1 MSLALYYIICGILS
15 LLVITGIWMMTKVK
29 TSVNGNLLSAFSLF
43 AGVVVTLVFYN
54 ILSVIYIYL
63 FMLIGTFIG
72 FVMYRRV
79 KMIQM
84 PQMVA
89 LLNGV
94 GGAASAIVGA
104 LSLLGVGIAETE
116 YFVFSNVTASLAFV
130 IGMITLVGSLIA
142 AGKLHRILPQKPV
155 VWKNHGAITKF
166 TLLGS
171 AVAVLLAVFIGS
183 TVPIISEPYFILFF
197 GFLFSASF
205 GYVFAIRVGGADM
218 PITISLLNSLS
229 GVAGAVAGMAI
240 GHILLVAV
248 GGVVGASGLLLTQI
262 MCRAMNRSLMDI
274 LTGNSSIK
282 KPKTKLQDVSTEV
295 KVEHK
300 TTPLI
305 TEKPKKVKVKTAAN
319 VLATAKSVIIVPGY
333 GMALAQA
340 QHLVKQLV
348 DQLEQN
354 GAEVKYAI
362 HPVAGRMPGHMNVLL
377 AEADVSYEQLYEMDA
392 VNYEFKN
399 VDAVVVIGAN
409 DVLNPAA
416 RDAKDTPI
424 YGMPILNVDEAK
436 EVIICNFDLNPGYAG
451 VDNPLY
457 QRTEGIYLQLGDAK
471 KTIQQLLMDYNK
483 AKADLKD
490 VSTKDV
496 NKKDLGA
503 TTVLA
508 NAKSVIIVPGYGMAL
523 AQAQHLVKQL
533 ADQLELNGADVKYAI
548 HPVAGRMPGHMNVL
562 LAEADVSYE
571 QLYEMDAMNDEFKNV
586 DAVVVIGANDVLN
599 PAARDAKD
607 TPIYGMPILN
617 VDQAKEVIICNFDLN
632 PGYAGVNNPLYERT
646 EGMHLK
652 LGDAKETL
660 RELLTELQDDQP
672 TFDTEFETDL
682 DKQAPIAGAVLAA
695 AHSVIIVP
703 GYGMALA
710 QAQHLVKQLADQLEL
725 NGAVVKYAIHPVA
738 GRMPGH
744 MNVLLAEADVSYEQ
758 LYEMDVMN
766 DEFKSVDAVVVIGA
780 NDVLNPAARDAVDTP
795 IYGMPI
801 LNVDQAKDVI
811 ICNFDLNPGY
821 AGVENPLYQRD
832 EGVILKLGDAK
843 ETIQQLLTELRNAQS
858 AVDTNI
864 TSDVKNLDPMA
875 AGVLAAAHSVI
886 IVPGYGMALAQAQH
900 LVKQLADQLELNGAQ
915 VKYVIHPVAGR
926 MPGHMNVLLAEADV
940 SYEQLYEMD
949 AMNDEFESVDA
960 VVVIGANDVLNP
972 AARDAVDTPIY
983 GMPILNVDQA
993 KEVIICNF
1001 DLKPGYAGVE
1011 NPLYERTEGVY
1022 LKLGDAKETLQD
1034 LLKELIHIQNSG
1046 NLQQ

>member
-1 MSLALYYIICGILS
+1 MSLSLYYIICGILS

-54 ILSVIYIYL
+54 ILSVVYIYL
-63 FMLIGTFIG
+63 FMLIGTLIG

-116 YFVFSNVTASLAFV
+116 YVVFSNITASLAFV

-183 TVPIISEPYFILFF
+183 TVPLISNPYFILFF

-205 GYVFAIRVGGADM
+205 GYVFAVRVGGADM

-274 LTGNSSIK
+274 LTGNSSVK
-282 KPKTKLQDVSTEV
+282 KPKTKTQDVLTEV
-295 KVEHK
+295 KVEHI
-300 TTPLI
+300 TTPII
-305 TEKPKKVKVKTAAN
+305 TEKPKEVKVKTAAD

-392 VNYEFKN
+392 VNEEFKN

-451 VDNPLY
+451 VENPLY
-457 QRTEGIYLQLGDAK
+457 KRTEGIYLQLGDAK

-490 VSTKDV
+490 VSTKEAT
-496 NKKDLGA
+496 KKDLGA
-503 TTVLA
+503 TNVLA

-586 DAVVVIGANDVLN
+586 DAVIVIGANDVLN

-617 VDQAKEVIICNFDLN
+617 VDQAKQVIICNFDLN

-710 QAQHLVKQLADQLEL
+710 QAQYLVKQLADQLEL
-725 NGAVVKYAIHPVA
+725 NGAQVKYAIHPVA

-758 LYEMDVMN
+758 LYEMDTMN
-766 DEFKSVDAVVVIGA
+766 DEFANVDAVVVIGA

-821 AGVENPLYQRD
+821 AGVENPLYQRE

-858 AVDTNI
+858 AVETNI

-915 VKYVIHPVAGR
+915 VKYAIHPVAGR

-949 AMNDEFESVDA
+949 AMNDEFANVDA

-1011 NPLYERTEGVY
+1011 NPLYERIEGVY
-1022 LKLGDAKETLQD
+1022 LKLGNAKETLQD

>member
-1 MSLALYYIICGILS
+1 MNDILYYIICTVLAV
-15 LLVITGIWMMTKVK
+15 LVIAGIWMMSKVK
-29 TSVNGNLLSAFSLF
+29 TSVQGNLLSAFGLF
-43 AGVVVTLVFYN
+43 SGVLVTLIKYN
-54 ILSVIYIYL
+54 ILGVVSIYI
-63 FMLIGTFIG
+63 FMAVGLGIG

-94 GGAASAIVGA
+94 GGAASAIVGG
-104 LSLLGVGIAETE
+104 LSLLGVGNALTE
-116 YFVFSNVTASLAFV
+116 YRLFSNVTASLALV
-130 IGMITLVGSLIA
+130 IGVITLVGSLIA

-155 VWKNHGAITKF
+155 VYKNHGALTKI

-171 AVAVLLAVFIGS
+171 VVAVLLALFIDS
-183 TVPIISEPYFILFF
+183 AVPIVSQPSFILIV
-197 GFLFSASF
+197 GILFSASF
-205 GYVFAIRVGGADM
+205 GYIFAIRVGGADM

-262 MCRAMNRSLMDI
+262 MCRAMNRNLIDI
-274 LTGNSSIK
+274 LTGKTSAQK
-282 KPKTKLQDVSTEV
+282 QKTKTKEPASKSEV
-295 KVEHK
+295 KVDK
-300 TTPLI
+300 TSAPS
-305 TEKPKKVKVKTAAN
+305 KTATKKTAGT
-319 VLATAKSVIIVPGY
+319 VLADAKSVIIVPGY

-348 DQLEQN
+348 DQLEQNGAAVKYAIHPVAGRMPGHMNVLLAEADVSYEQLYEMDAVNGEFKNVDAVVIIGANDVLNPAARDAEDTPIYGMPILNVDEAKEIIICNFDLKPGYAGVENPLYTRADGIYLQLGDAKKTIQQLLMDFNSAKANAETDVTEDATKKDLAATNVLATAKSVIIVPGYGMALAQAQHLVKQLADQLELN

-392 VNYEFKN
+392 VNDEFKN

-416 RDAKDTPI
+416 RDAEDTPI

-436 EVIICNFDLNPGYAG
+436 EIIICNFDLNPGYAG
-451 VDNPLY
+451 VENPLY
-457 QRTEGIYLQLGDAK
+457 ARKKGVSLRLGDAK
-471 KTIQQLLMDYNK
+471 ETLRQLLKELQDDHPTFDTK
-483 AKADLKD
+483 FETDLDKQAPIA
-490 VSTKDV
+490 
-496 NKKDLGA
+496 GA
-503 TTVLA
+503 ILA
-508 NAKSVIIVPGYGMAL
+508 AAHSVIIVPGYGMAL

-533 ADQLELNGADVKYAI
+533 ADQLELNGATVKYAI

-571 QLYEMDAMNDEFKNV
+571 QLYEMDAVNSEFENV

-599 PAARDAKD
+599 PAARDAED

-617 VDQAKEVIICNFDLN
+617 VDKAKNIIICNFDLN
-632 PGYAGVNNPLYERT
+632 PGYAGVNNPLYERK
-646 EGMHLK
+646 EGVVLK

-660 RELLTELQDDQP
+660 QQLLAELHNAQSSVSTNIISDVKNPDP
-672 TFDTEFETDL
+672 M
-682 DKQAPIAGAVLAA
+682 AAAVLAA

-725 NGAVVKYAIHPVA
+725 NGAAVKYAIHPVA

-758 LYEMDVMN
+758 LYEMDAVN
-766 DEFKSVDAVVVIGA
+766 SEFKNVDAVVVIGA
-780 NDVLNPAARDAVDTP
+780 NDVLNPAARDAEDTP

-801 LNVDQAKDVI
+801 LNVDQAKQVI

-821 AGVENPLYQRD
+821 AGVN
-832 EGVILKLGDAK
+832 
-843 ETIQQLLTELRNAQS
+843 
-858 AVDTNI
+858 
-864 TSDVKNLDPMA
+864 
-875 AGVLAAAHSVI
+875 
-886 IVPGYGMALAQAQH
+886 
-900 LVKQLADQLELNGAQ
+900 
-915 VKYVIHPVAGR
+915 
-926 MPGHMNVLLAEADV
+926 
-940 SYEQLYEMD
+940 
-949 AMNDEFESVDA
+949 
-960 VVVIGANDVLNP
+960 
-972 AARDAVDTPIY
+972 
-983 GMPILNVDQA
+983 
-993 KEVIICNF
+993 
-1001 DLKPGYAGVE
+1001 
-1011 NPLYERTEGVY
+1011 NPLYERAEGMH

-1034 LLKELIHIQNSG
+1034 LLKELTHIQNSG
-1046 NLQQ
+1046 NIQ

>member
-1 MSLALYYIICGILS
+1 MSLTLYYIICGILS

-43 AGVVVTLVFYN
+43 TGVVVTLVFYN
-54 ILSVIYIYL
+54 IFSVVYIYL
-63 FMLIGTFIG
+63 FMFIGTLIG
-72 FVMYRRV
+72 FVLYRRV

-104 LSLLGVGIAETE
+104 LSLLGVGIVETE

-142 AGKLHRILPQKPV
+142 AGKLHRILPQKPIV
-155 VWKNHGAITKF
+155 YKNHGAITKF

-171 AVAVLLAVFIGS
+171 AVAVLLAIFVGTS
-183 TVPIISEPYFILFF
+183 LPIISEPYFILFF
-197 GFLFSASF
+197 GLLLSASF
-205 GYVFAIRVGGADM
+205 GYLFAIRVGGADM

-274 LTGNSSIK
+274 LTGNSAAK
-282 KPKTKLQDVSTEV
+282 KQKTKAQGVSSPD
-295 KVEHK
+295 KVEYA
-300 TTPLI
+300 TTPI
-305 TEKPKKVKVKTAAN
+305 IKEKPKGEKLNTAAN
-319 VLATAKSVIIVPGY
+319 VLATAKTVIIVPGY

-354 GAEVKYAI
+354 GTEVKYAI

-392 VNYEFKN
+392 MNEEFKN

-424 YGMPILNVDEAK
+424 YGMPILNVDQAK
-436 EVIICNFDLNPGYAG
+436 EIIFCNFDLNPGYAG
-451 VDNPLY
+451 VENPLY
-457 QRTEGIYLQLGDAK
+457 KREEGIYMQLGDAK
-471 KTIQQLLMDYNK
+471 KTIQQLLMDFNK
-483 AKADLKD
+483 VQAELKN
-490 VSTKDV
+490 VSTKRTT
-496 NKKDLGA
+496 KKDLGA

-533 ADQLELNGADVKYAI
+533 ADQLELNGAEVKYAI

-617 VDQAKEVIICNFDLN
+617 VDEAKEVIICNFDLN

-758 LYEMDVMN
+758 LYEMDAMN
-766 DEFKSVDAVVVIGA
+766 DEFKNVDAVVVIGA

-801 LNVDQAKDVI
+801 LNVDQANDVI

-821 AGVENPLYQRD
+821 AGVENPLYKRE

-858 AVDTNI
+858 SIETNI
-864 TSDVKNLDPMA
+864 TSDVKNLDPIA

-900 LVKQLADQLELNGAQ
+900 LVKQLADQLELNGAL
-915 VKYVIHPVAGR
+915 VKYAIHPVAGR

-949 AMNDEFESVDA
+949 AMNDEFKNMDA

-1001 DLKPGYAGVE
+1001 DLNPGYAGVE

-1022 LKLGDAKETLQD
+1022 MKLGDAKETLQD
-1034 LLKELIHIQNSG
+1034 LLKELIYIQNSG
-1046 NLQQ
+1046 NLQY

>member
-1 MSLALYYIICGILS
+1 MNDILYYIICAVLAV
-15 LLVITGIWMMTKVK
+15 LVIAGIWMMSKVK
-29 TSVNGNLLSAFSLF
+29 TSVQGNLLSAFGLLSGVLVTLIKYEIL
-43 AGVVVTLVFYN
+43 GVV
-54 ILSVIYIYL
+54 SIYL
-63 FMLIGTFIG
+63 YMAIGLAIG

-104 LSLLGVGIAETE
+104 LSLLGVGNMLTE
-116 YFVFSNVTASLAFV
+116 YPLFSNVTASLALV
-130 IGMITLVGSLIA
+130 IGLITLVGSLIA

-155 VWKNHGAITKF
+155 VYKNHGALTKF

-171 AVAVLLAVFIGS
+171 AFAVLLALFIGT
-183 TVPIISEPYFILFF
+183 TVPVVSNPYFILLVSI
-197 GFLFSASF
+197 LFSTSF

-262 MCRAMNRSLMDI
+262 MCRAMNRNLLDI
-274 LTGNSSIK
+274 LTG
-282 KPKTKLQDVSTEV
+282 KTSAQKQKASKAGV
-295 KVEHK
+295 KVE
-300 TTPLI
+300 
-305 TEKPKKVKVKTAAN
+305 KVTKISIKEEPIKAIEKTAAT
-319 VLATAKSVIIVPGY
+319 VLAEAKSVIIVPGY

-348 DQLEQN
+348 DQLELN
-354 GAEVKYAI
+354 GAQVKYAI

-377 AEADVSYEQLYEMDA
+377 AEADVSYEQLYEMDSVNDEFKNVDA
-392 VNYEFKN
+392 VVVIGANDVLNPAARDAEDTPIYGMPILNVDKAKEVIICNFDLNPGYAGVENPLYTRNEGIYLQLGDAKRTIQQLLMDFNSIKAKAEYESSESESKKDLAATNVLTRAKSVIIVPGYGMALAQAQHLVKQLADQLELNGAQVKYAIHPVAGRMPGHMNVLLAEADVSYEQLYEMDSVNDEFKN

-424 YGMPILNVDEAK
+424 YGMPILNVDEAN
-436 EVIICNFDLNPGYAG
+436 EI
-451 VDNPLY
+451 
-457 QRTEGIYLQLGDAK
+457 
-471 KTIQQLLMDYNK
+471 
-483 AKADLKD
+483 
-490 VSTKDV
+490 
-496 NKKDLGA
+496 
-503 TTVLA
+503 
-508 NAKSVIIVPGYGMAL
+508 
-523 AQAQHLVKQL
+523 
-533 ADQLELNGADVKYAI
+533 
-548 HPVAGRMPGHMNVL
+548 
-562 LAEADVSYE
+562 
-571 QLYEMDAMNDEFKNV
+571 
-586 DAVVVIGANDVLN
+586 
-599 PAARDAKD
+599 
-607 TPIYGMPILN
+607 
-617 VDQAKEVIICNFDLN
+617 IICNFDLN
-632 PGYAGVNNPLYERT
+632 PGYAGVNNPLYERK
-646 EGMHLK
+646 EGVSLR

-660 RELLTELQDDQP
+660 RQLLTELQDDQP
-672 TFDTEFETDL
+672 TFDTKFEIDL
-682 DKQAPIAGAVLAA
+682 NKQAPIAGAILAA

-725 NGAVVKYAIHPVA
+725 NGAKVKYAIHPVA

-758 LYEMDVMN
+758 LYEMDSVN
-766 DEFKSVDAVVVIGA
+766 DEFKSVDAVIVIGA

-801 LNVDQAKDVI
+801 LNVDQAKDII

-821 AGVENPLYQRD
+821 AGVNNPLYER
-832 EGVILKLGDAK
+832 EKGVVLKLGDAK
-843 ETIQQLLTELRNAQS
+843 ETLQQLLTELQNAQS
-858 AVDTNI
+858 SVDINAIGHAKDLT
-864 TSDVKNLDPMA
+864 PMA
-875 AGVLAAAHSVI
+875 SGVLAAAHSVI

-900 LVKQLADQLELNGAQ
+900 LVKQLADQLEINGAQ
-915 VKYVIHPVAGR
+915 VKYAIHPVAGR

-949 AMNDEFESVDA
+949 AVNDEFKNVDA

-972 AARDAVDTPIY
+972 AARDAEGTPIY
-983 GMPILNVDQA
+983 GMPILNVDHA

-1001 DLKPGYAGVE
+1001 DLNPGYAGVS
-1011 NPLYERTEGVY
+1011 NPLYDRAEGVH
-1022 LKLGDAKETLQD
+1022 LKLGDAKETLQG

-1046 NLQQ
+1046 SIQQ

>member
-1 MSLALYYIICGILS
+1 MSLSLYYIICGILS

-54 ILSVIYIYL
+54 ILSVVYIYL
-63 FMLIGTFIG
+63 FMLIGTLIG

-116 YFVFSNVTASLAFV
+116 YVVFSNITASLAFV

-183 TVPIISEPYFILFF
+183 TVPLISNPYFILFF

-205 GYVFAIRVGGADM
+205 GYVFAVRVGGADM

-274 LTGNSSIK
+274 LTGNSSVK
-282 KPKTKLQDVSTEV
+282 KTKTKMQDVSTEV
-295 KVEHK
+295 KVEHI
-300 TTPLI
+300 TTPII
-305 TEKPKKVKVKTAAN
+305 TEKPKEVKVKTAAN

-392 VNYEFKN
+392 VNEEFKN

-451 VDNPLY
+451 VENPLY
-457 QRTEGIYLQLGDAK
+457 KRTEGIYLQLGDAK

-490 VSTKDV
+490 VSTKEAT
-496 NKKDLGA
+496 KKDLGA
-503 TTVLA
+503 TNVLA

-586 DAVVVIGANDVLN
+586 DAVIVIGANDVLN

-617 VDQAKEVIICNFDLN
+617 VDQAKQVIICNFDLN

-725 NGAVVKYAIHPVA
+725 NGAQVKYAIHPVA

-758 LYEMDVMN
+758 LYEMDAMN
-766 DEFKSVDAVVVIGA
+766 DEFANVDAVVVIGA

-821 AGVENPLYQRD
+821 AGVENPLYQRE

-858 AVDTNI
+858 AVETNI

-915 VKYVIHPVAGR
+915 VKYAIHPVAGR

-949 AMNDEFESVDA
+949 AMNDEFANVDA

-1011 NPLYERTEGVY
+1011 NPLYERIEGVY

>member
-1 MSLALYYIICGILS
+1 MIDIVYYIIYAVLAI
-15 LLVITGIWMMTKVK
+15 LVITGIWMMSKVK
-29 TSVNGNLLSAFSLF
+29 TSVQGNLLSAIGLFS
-43 AGVVVTLVFYN
+43 GVFVTLFKYN
-54 ILSVIYIYL
+54 ILGVVSIYI
-63 FMLIGTFIG
+63 FMAIGLLIGFY
-72 FVMYRRV
+72 MYRRV

-104 LSLLGVGIAETE
+104 LSLIGVGNAATN
-116 YFVFSNVTASLAFV
+116 YPVFSNVTASLALV
-130 IGMITLVGSLIA
+130 IGVTTLVGSLIA
-142 AGKLHRILPQKPV
+142 AGKLHRILAQKPV
-155 VWKNHGAITKF
+155 VFKNHGALTKF

-171 AVAVLLAVFIGS
+171 AVAVLLALFIGT
-183 TVPIISEPYFILFF
+183 TVPVVSNPYFILIVAI
-197 GFLFSASF
+197 LFSASF

-229 GVAGAVAGMAI
+229 GVAGSVAGMAI

-262 MCRAMNRSLMDI
+262 MCRAMNRNLLDI
-274 LTGNSSIK
+274 LTGKTSAQKQKTSKPEVKTK
-282 KPKTKLQDVSTEV
+282 KPTKPSKTEEPT
-295 KVEHK
+295 KVIE
-300 TTPLI
+300 
-305 TEKPKKVKVKTAAN
+305 KTAAT
-319 VLATAKSVIIVPGY
+319 VLADAKSVIIVPGY

-340 QHLVKQLV
+340 QHVVKQLA

-392 VNYEFKN
+392 VNDEFKNVDAVVVIGANDVLNPAARDAEDTPIYGMPILNVDEAKEVIICNFDLNPGYAGVENPLYIRNEGIYLQLGDAKRTVQQLLMDFNSAKAKAEYDASDDKSGKDLGVTNVLATAKSVIIVPGYGMALAQAQHLVKQLADQLELNGAEVKYAIHPVAGRMPGHMNVLLAEADVSYDQLYEMDAVNDEFKN

-457 QRTEGIYLQLGDAK
+457 ERKEG
-471 KTIQQLLMDYNK
+471 
-483 AKADLKD
+483 
-490 VSTKDV
+490 VS
-496 NKKDLGA
+496 L
-503 TTVLA
+503 
-508 NAKSVIIVPGYGMAL
+508 
-523 AQAQHLVKQL
+523 
-533 ADQLELNGADVKYAI
+533 
-548 HPVAGRMPGHMNVL
+548 R
-562 LAEADVSYE
+562 
-571 QLYEMDAMNDEFKNV
+571 
-586 DAVVVIGANDVLN
+586 
-599 PAARDAKD
+599 
-607 TPIYGMPILN
+607 
-617 VDQAKEVIICNFDLN
+617 
-632 PGYAGVNNPLYERT
+632 
-646 EGMHLK
+646 

-660 RELLTELQDDQP
+660 RQLLTELQDDQP
-672 TFDTEFETDL
+672 TFDTQFETDL
-682 DKQAPIAGAVLAA
+682 DKQAPIAGAILAA

-725 NGAVVKYAIHPVA
+725 NGAKVKYAIHPVA

-744 MNVLLAEADVSYEQ
+744 MNVLLAEADVSYDQ
-758 LYEMDVMN
+758 LYEMDVVN
-766 DEFKSVDAVVVIGA
+766 DEFENVDAVVVIGA

-801 LNVDQAKDVI
+801 LNVDKARNII

-821 AGVENPLYQRD
+821 AGVDNPIYKRE
-832 EGVILKLGDAK
+832 EGVVLKLGDAK
-843 ETIQQLLTELRNAQS
+843 ETLQQLLTELQNAQS
-858 AVDTNI
+858 SVHIDAVGEAKDLT
-864 TSDVKNLDPMA
+864 PMA
-875 AGVLAAAHSVI
+875 SGVLASAHSVI

-900 LVKQLADQLELNGAQ
+900 LVKQLADQLEINGAQ
-915 VKYVIHPVAGR
+915 VKYAIHPVAGR

-940 SYEQLYEMD
+940 SYDQLYEMD
-949 AMNDEFESVDA
+949 VVNDEFKNVDA

-972 AARDAVDTPIY
+972 AARDAEGTPIY
-983 GMPILNVDQA
+983 GMPILNVDHA

-1001 DLKPGYAGVE
+1001 DLNPGYAGVS
-1011 NPLYERTEGVY
+1011 NPLYNRTEGVH
-1022 LKLGDAKETLQD
+1022 LKLGDAKETLQG
-1034 LLKELIHIQNSG
+1034 LLKELVYIQNSG
-1046 NLQQ
+1046 HAQ

>member
-1 MSLALYYIICGILS
+1 MSLSLYYIICGILS

-54 ILSVIYIYL
+54 ILSVVYIYL
-63 FMLIGTFIG
+63 FMLIGTLIG

-116 YFVFSNVTASLAFV
+116 YVVFSNITASLAFV

-183 TVPIISEPYFILFF
+183 TVPIISNPYFILFF

-205 GYVFAIRVGGADM
+205 GYVFAVRVGGADM

-274 LTGNSSIK
+274 LTGNSSVK
-282 KPKTKLQDVSTEV
+282 KPKTKTQDVLTEV
-295 KVEHK
+295 KVEHI
-300 TTPLI
+300 TTPII
-305 TEKPKKVKVKTAAN
+305 TEKPKEVKVKTAAN

-392 VNYEFKN
+392 VNEEFKN

-451 VDNPLY
+451 VENPLY
-457 QRTEGIYLQLGDAK
+457 KRTEGIYLQLGDAK

-490 VSTKDV
+490 VSTKEAT
-496 NKKDLGA
+496 KKDLGA
-503 TTVLA
+503 TNVLA

-586 DAVVVIGANDVLN
+586 DAVIVIGANDVLN

-617 VDQAKEVIICNFDLN
+617 VDQAKQVIICNFDLN

-725 NGAVVKYAIHPVA
+725 NGAQVKYAIHPVA

-758 LYEMDVMN
+758 LYEMDTMN
-766 DEFKSVDAVVVIGA
+766 DEFANVDAVVVIGA

-821 AGVENPLYQRD
+821 AGVENPLYQRE

-858 AVDTNI
+858 AVETNI

-915 VKYVIHPVAGR
+915 VKYAIHPVAGR

-949 AMNDEFESVDA
+949 AMNDEFANVDA

-1011 NPLYERTEGVY
+1011 NPLYERIEGVY

>member
-1 MSLALYYIICGILS
+1 MSITLYYIICGILS

-29 TSVNGNLLSAFSLF
+29 TSVSGNLLSAFSLL
-43 AGVVVTLVFYN
+43 AGIVVTLVFYN
-54 ILSVIYIYL
+54 ILSIVYIYL
-63 FMLIGTFIG
+63 FMLIGTLIG
-72 FVMYRRV
+72 FVMYQRV
-79 KMIQM
+79 KMIEM

-116 YFVFSNVTASLAFV
+116 YFVFSNVTASLALV
-130 IGMITLVGSLIA
+130 IGVVTLVGSLIA
-142 AGKLHRILPQKPV
+142 AGKLHRVLPQKPV
-155 VWKNHGAITKF
+155 VWKNHGAVTKF

-171 AVAVLLAVFIGS
+171 AIAVMLALFIGT
-183 TVPIISEPYFILFF
+183 TVPVISNPYFILLV
-197 GFLFSASF
+197 GILFSASF

-262 MCRAMNRSLMDI
+262 MCRAMNRNLMDI
-274 LTGNSSIK
+274 LTGNSS
-282 KPKTKLQDVSTEV
+282 
-295 KVEHK
+295 
-300 TTPLI
+300 
-305 TEKPKKVKVKTAAN
+305 
-319 VLATAKSVIIVPGY
+319 
-333 GMALAQA
+333 
-340 QHLVKQLV
+340 
-348 DQLEQN
+348 
-354 GAEVKYAI
+354 
-362 HPVAGRMPGHMNVLL
+362 
-377 AEADVSYEQLYEMDA
+377 
-392 VNYEFKN
+392 
-399 VDAVVVIGAN
+399 
-409 DVLNPAA
+409 
-416 RDAKDTPI
+416 
-424 YGMPILNVDEAK
+424 
-436 EVIICNFDLNPGYAG
+436 
-451 VDNPLY
+451 
-457 QRTEGIYLQLGDAK
+457 AK
-471 KTIQQLLMDYNK
+471 KQKTPTSKNK
-483 AKADLKD
+483 AEQTT
-490 VSTKDV
+490 SPSII
-496 NKKDLGA
+496 A
-503 TTVLA
+503 TPKEKEEKSAAYILA
-508 NAKSVIIVPGYGMAL
+508 FAKSVIIVPGYGMAL

-533 ADQLELNGADVKYAI
+533 ADQLELNGAEVKYAIHPVAGRMPGHMNVLLAEADVSYDQLYEMDAMNDEFKNVDAVVVIGANDVLNPAARDAVDTPIYGMPILNVDQAKEVIICNFDLNPGYAGVKNPLYERTKGLHLKLGDAKETLRQLLTELQDDQPTFDTKFETDLDKQAPIAGAVLAAAHSVIIVPGYGMALAQAQHLVKQLADQLEMNGAEVKYAI

-599 PAARDAKD
+599 PAARDA
-607 TPIYGMPILN
+607 
-617 VDQAKEVIICNFDLN
+617 
-632 PGYAGVNNPLYERT
+632 
-646 EGMHLK
+646 
-652 LGDAKETL
+652 
-660 RELLTELQDDQP
+660 
-672 TFDTEFETDL
+672 
-682 DKQAPIAGAVLAA
+682 
-695 AHSVIIVP
+695 
-703 GYGMALA
+703 
-710 QAQHLVKQLADQLEL
+710 
-725 NGAVVKYAIHPVA
+725 
-738 GRMPGH
+738 
-744 MNVLLAEADVSYEQ
+744 
-758 LYEMDVMN
+758 
-766 DEFKSVDAVVVIGA
+766 
-780 NDVLNPAARDAVDTP
+780 VDTP

-821 AGVENPLYQRD
+821 AGVENPLYKRE

-858 AVDTNI
+858 SVEINI

-915 VKYVIHPVAGR
+915 VKYAIHPVAGR

-949 AMNDEFESVDA
+949 AMNDEFKSVDA

-983 GMPILNVDQA
+983 GMPILNVDHA

-1001 DLKPGYAGVE
+1001 DLNPGYAGVE
-1011 NPLYERTEGVY
+1011 NPLYERTEGVH

-1046 NLQQ
+1046 TLQ

>member
-1 MSLALYYIICGILS
+1 MSLTLYYTICAVLAI
-15 LLVITGIWMMTKVK
+15 LVIAGIWMMSKVK
-29 TSVNGNLLSAFSLF
+29 TSVQGNLLSAFGLF
-43 AGVVVTLVFYN
+43 SGVVVTLIKYEILGVASIYVF
-54 ILSVIYIYL
+54 
-63 FMLIGTFIG
+63 MAIGLFIG

-104 LSLLGVGIAETE
+104 LSLLGVGLAETN
-116 YFVFSNVTASLAFV
+116 YIVFSNVTASLALV
-130 IGMITLVGSLIA
+130 IGLITLVGSLIA
-142 AGKLHRILPQKPV
+142 AGKLHRILPQKPI
-155 VWKNHGAITKF
+155 VWKNHGFITKF

-171 AVAVLLAVFIGS
+171 GVAVLLALFIGTS
-183 TVPIISEPYFILFF
+183 VPVISNPYFILLV
-197 GFLFSASF
+197 GILFSTSF

-262 MCRAMNRSLMDI
+262 MCRAMNRDLMDI
-274 LTGNSSIK
+274 LTGNTSVKKQKTQSEVKFESSEIKVEPLSSPSIK
-282 KPKTKLQDVSTEV
+282 EENKE
-295 KVEHK
+295 
-300 TTPLI
+300 
-305 TEKPKKVKVKTAAN
+305 KTAAD
-319 VLATAKSVIIVPGY
+319 VLAAAKTVIIVPGY

-340 QHLVKQLV
+340 QHLVKQLA
-348 DQLEQN
+348 DQLELN
-354 GAEVKYAI
+354 GAKVKYAI

-392 VNYEFKN
+392 VNEEFKS

-416 RDAKDTPI
+416 RDASDTPI

-457 QRTEGIYLQLGDAK
+457 ARTK
-471 KTIQQLLMDYNK
+471 
-483 AKADLKD
+483 
-490 VSTKDV
+490 
-496 NKKDLGA
+496 
-503 TTVLA
+503 
-508 NAKSVIIVPGYGMAL
+508 
-523 AQAQHLVKQL
+523 
-533 ADQLELNGADVKYAI
+533 
-548 HPVAGRMPGHMNVL
+548 
-562 LAEADVSYE
+562 
-571 QLYEMDAMNDEFKNV
+571 
-586 DAVVVIGANDVLN
+586 
-599 PAARDAKD
+599 
-607 TPIYGMPILN
+607 
-617 VDQAKEVIICNFDLN
+617 
-632 PGYAGVNNPLYERT
+632 GVY
-646 EGMHLK
+646 LK

-660 RELLTELQDDQP
+660 RDLLTELQDDQP
-672 TFDTEFETDL
+672 TFDTKFETDL
-682 DKQAPIAGAVLAA
+682 DKQAPIAGSILAA

-758 LYEMDVMN
+758 LYEMDAVN
-766 DEFKSVDAVVVIGA
+766 EEFKSVDAVVVIGA
-780 NDVLNPAARDAVDTP
+780 NDVLNPAARDAADTP

-801 LNVDQAKDVI
+801 LNVDEAKNII

-821 AGVENPLYQRD
+821 AGVNNPLYERTD
-832 EGVILKLGDAK
+832 GVVLKLGDAK
-843 ETIQQLLTELRNAQS
+843 ETIQQLLTELKNAQS
-858 AVDTNI
+858 AVEM
-864 TSDVKNLDPMA
+864 NLTADIDKQDPMA

-900 LVKQLADQLELNGAQ
+900 LVKQLADQLELNGAN
-915 VKYVIHPVAGR
+915 VKYAIHPVAGR

-949 AMNDEFESVDA
+949 AVNEEFKTVDA

-972 AARDAVDTPIY
+972 AARDASDTAIY
-983 GMPILNVDQA
+983 GMPILNVDEA
-993 KEVIICNF
+993 KQVIICNF
-1001 DLKPGYAGVE
+1001 DLNPGYAGVD
-1011 NPLYERTEGVY
+1011 NPLYERKEGVY
-1022 LKLGDAKETLQD
+1022 LKLGDAKETLQN
-1034 LLKELIHIQNSG
+1034 LLKEMQHIQNNRS
-1046 NLQQ
+1046 L